1 MPYYSDDEI
10 IAAVRR
16 EIAINER
23 IRREAEE
30 AKRHKQEG
38 WFRKFLKDL
47 GVMYAIE
54 LVKGITRAL
63 FGWP

>member
-1 MPYYSDDEI
+1 MSYYSDDEI

-16 EIAINER
+16 ERAINER

-30 AKRHKQEG
+30 AQRHKQEG

-47 GVMYAIE
+47 GLSVAIDV
-54 LVKGITRAL
+54 VKGIIKKI